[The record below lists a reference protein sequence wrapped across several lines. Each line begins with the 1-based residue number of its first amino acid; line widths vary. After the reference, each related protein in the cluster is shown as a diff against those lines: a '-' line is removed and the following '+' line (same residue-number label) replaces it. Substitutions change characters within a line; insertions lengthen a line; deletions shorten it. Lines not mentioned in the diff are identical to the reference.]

1 MLAQPAA
8 TRRWT
13 VAEISERTFQQTV
26 SEYLIRHR
34 SILDVESKLI
44 EATARINRAIA
55 KSVTT
60 CGCIEID
67 ATRQKFPADLTLA
80 QVRELMQAHL
90 NGALC
95 ERCREV
101 LETEIGTALF
111 YLAAVCELTSLDLE
125 AILKKEHTRVATLGV
140 FHLT

>member
-1 MLAQPAA
+1 M
-8 TRRWT
+8 
-13 VAEISERTFQQTV
+13 AEISERTFQQTV
-26 SEYLIRHR
+26 SQYLIRHR

-60 CGCIEID
+60 CGCISID
-67 ATRQKFPADLTLA
+67 ATRQKFPADLTLS
-80 QVRELMQAHL
+80 QVRELMQAHV

-101 LETEIGTALF
+101 LETEVGTALF
-111 YLAAVCELTSLDLE
+111 YLAAVCELCDLNLD
-125 AILKKEHTRVATLGV
+125 AVLKKEHDRVATLGV